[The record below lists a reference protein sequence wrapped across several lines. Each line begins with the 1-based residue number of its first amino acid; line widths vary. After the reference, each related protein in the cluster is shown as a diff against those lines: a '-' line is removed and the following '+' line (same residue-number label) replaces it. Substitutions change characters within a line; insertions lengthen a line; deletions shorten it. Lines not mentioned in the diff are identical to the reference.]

1 MRSSI
6 SKAVYAICF
15 RKKTK
20 NTPPPKKKKQKKNQ
34 PINQPKKLTKPV
46 YTIRTS
52 NKVLKKQT
60 KTKNSKKQ
68 NNNQKTLKFIDFL
81 TRAKEGNRSLAVFE
95 DPSVS

>member
-1 MRSSI
+1 MC
-6 SKAVYAICF
+6 KK
-15 RKKTK
+15 KKTK
-20 NTPPPKKKKQKKNQ
+20 KKTTNQ
-34 PINQPKKLTKPV
+34 STNQKKLTKPV

-81 TRAKEGNRSLAVFE
+81 TRAKQGNRSLAVFE